1 MRLIT
6 STVRNITLGL
16 VGSKRTA
23 KEKKRNLRLMVRESC
38 ENTGKKIPRELE
50 SGVVEGSVQR

>member
-16 VGSKRTA
+16 VGSKRNS
-23 KEKKRNLRLMVRESC
+23 KEKKRNLRLMVRESF
-38 ENTGKKIPRELE
+38 ENTGKKILRELK
-50 SGVVEGSVQR
+50 SGAIEGSVER